1 MGPTEEVRRSGAAGD
16 ELRSGA
22 AVGLARLAV
31 WLLRLSAALL
41 LALPLLLLAL
51 WLAD

>member
-1 MGPTEEVRRSGAAGD
+1 MQPEEALRRAGAAP
-16 ELRSGA
+16 ELRREGVA
-22 AVGLARLAV
+22 AGVARLAV

-51 WLAD
+51 WLSG